1 MGAGKLPAPI
11 FITEQSELGKGP
23 EPGFRAFGL
32 LRTIPVK
39 EREIVLAK
47 RKRDAN
53 VSMAHRPLR
62 RLAPIFI
69 LPTFA
74 AFCIGFVW
82 PFIQGIYLSFC
93 KFTITSN
100 AKWIGLDN
108 YVKALQDP
116 GFLHAFWYTAL
127 VAVVSLVIINL
138 LVITNPL
145 AITKQNRQK

>member
-11 FITEQSELGKGP
+11 FITEQSELGKVP
-23 EPGFRAFGL
+23 EPGFRAVGL

-74 AFCIGFVW
+74 AFCIGFIW

-93 KFTITSN
+93 KFHVPSD
-100 AKWIGLDN
+100 AEFIG
-108 YVKALQDP
+108 
-116 GFLHAFWYTAL
+116 W
-127 VAVVSLVIINL
+127 
-138 LVITNPL
+138 
-145 AITKQNRQK
+145 